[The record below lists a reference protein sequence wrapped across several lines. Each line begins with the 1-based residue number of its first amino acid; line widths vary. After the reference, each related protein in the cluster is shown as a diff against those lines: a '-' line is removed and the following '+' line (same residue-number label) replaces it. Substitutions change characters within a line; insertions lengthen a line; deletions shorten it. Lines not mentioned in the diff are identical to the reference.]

1 MRHETEIFR
10 IYPELKYELI
20 VLAKKGHA
28 VKDISKRFGVPTTTF
43 YLWRKESENIKSIR
57 LSSKWLAERKNC
69 MDKIRKMAGETPNPP
84 KRGRPNK
91 RSLI

>member
-1 MRHETEIFR
+1 MKQEIEIFR

-28 VKDISKRFGVPTTTF
+28 VKDISERFGVPTTTF
-43 YLWRKESENIKSIR
+43 YLWKKEAQDARDIR
-57 LSSKWLAERKNC
+57 LSKEWVTKRKEC
-69 MDKIRKMAGETPNPP
+69 MNKIRDMASEKPSPP